1 MNTQDF
7 KTYIKNIRKE
17 ALEIGYS
24 ISTMDGY
31 LKIWN
36 KFIVWKNEVHFIYN
50 KKEYSEFL
58 LDYYHFDISK
68 YTNKSKSRHQQL
80 MRSKRIL
87 DNFDEYKKF
96 IIKQSLPNAL
106 YSNYPSSWN
115 IILNKYLEYLK
126 NIKQNSDNSIKT
138 KRNYLIRLLSYFFQ
152 NEIKQLEHLSKSDIT
167 KFINKMVEKGYVS
180 KRRNFYVVSD
190 FLNYLFIENIL
201 LEDLS
206 VYVPKIRNKHK
217 RKLPTYLK
225 QDDIEN
231 FLKSIS
237 KERKVDIRNYAIIL
251 IAARL
256 GLRLSDIL
264 NIKFKN
270 IDWKNNKINII
281 QSKTHNLN
289 ILPLSK
295 EVGWAIIDY
304 INKARPKCDNEYLFV
319 KMRYPFEKLEHLTNF
334 NKYFDKCDFEVEV
347 TKKRNS

>member
-80 MRSKRIL
+80 KRSKRIL

-138 KRNYLIRLLSYFFQ
+138 KRNYLIRLLF
-152 NEIKQLEHLSKSDIT
+152 
-167 KFINKMVEKGYVS
+167 
-180 KRRNFYVVSD
+180 
-190 FLNYLFIENIL
+190 
-201 LEDLS
+201 
-206 VYVPKIRNKHK
+206 
-217 RKLPTYLK
+217 
-225 QDDIEN
+225 
-231 FLKSIS
+231 
-237 KERKVDIRNYAIIL
+237 
-251 IAARL
+251 
-256 GLRLSDIL
+256 
-264 NIKFKN
+264 
-270 IDWKNNKINII
+270 
-281 QSKTHNLN
+281 
-289 ILPLSK
+289 
-295 EVGWAIIDY
+295 
-304 INKARPKCDNEYLFV
+304 
-319 KMRYPFEKLEHLTNF
+319 
-334 NKYFDKCDFEVEV
+334 
-347 TKKRNS
+347 